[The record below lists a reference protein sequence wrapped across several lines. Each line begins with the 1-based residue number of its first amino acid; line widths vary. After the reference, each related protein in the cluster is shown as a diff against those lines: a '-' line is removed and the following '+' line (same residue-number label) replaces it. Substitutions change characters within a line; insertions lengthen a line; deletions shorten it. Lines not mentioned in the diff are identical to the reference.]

1 MEPQITPNIFC
12 TYTGTQSESDA
23 TIFFISGNPG
33 LIGYYHPFLSLLAQ
47 NLVDRSQ
54 AQTGIETETTTKK
67 TSFQIYGCS
76 LGGFEQQAEN
86 SMHRNATI
94 TKDEEH
100 RADDHLYDLEDQIRF
115 VHRKLVDLMD
125 GNKTS
130 FSNSVPVISKS
141 NPDAGSSTLS
151 RKRKVILIG
160 HSVGAYIA
168 MEILRRHREGIPDAQ
183 DPLSAGTAQGSG
195 SVLSDSSSSFDIIGG
210 VMLFPTVKDI
220 AHSPSG
226 QKLTLAF
233 VVAFFARILTSL
245 LPSSALKLVVRT
257 VMKNPPAHAL
267 DTTVAFLKSSG
278 GVRQALYVDFGLGV
292 PRDFWRDLCTN
303 GLDRHMAADEMRTI
317 TSDKWTDDVWG
328 VGSEAKAIA
337 RLFFYFG
344 RNDHWVAEKTR
355 DEVIAFRGQE
365 NGLGPKMFVCEE
377 GLPHAF
383 CLNHSESMAQK
394 VGSMVWDVMQN

>member
-1 MEPQITPNIFC
+1 MDPQITPNIFC
-12 TYTGTQSESDA
+12 TYTGTQSEPDA

-33 LIGYYHPFLSLLAQ
+33 LIGYYHPFLSLLAR

-86 SMHRNATI
+86 SMHRNAKT
-94 TKDEEH
+94 TKDEGH
-100 RADDHLYDLEDQIRF
+100 PADDHLYDLEGQIRF

-130 FSNSVPVISKS
+130 SSNSVSDISKS
-141 NPDAGSSTLS
+141 NSDAGSSNLS
-151 RKRKVILIG
+151 RRGKVILIG

-168 MEILRRHREGIPDAQ
+168 MEILRRHREGKPDIQ
-183 DPLSAGTAQGSG
+183 DLLSVETRPGSG
-195 SVLSDSSSSFDIIGG
+195 SVLSDSPSSFDIIGG

-226 QKLTLAF
+226 QKLTNLLSFIPQLAF

-278 GVRQALYVDFGLGV
+278 GVRQAL
-292 PRDFWRDLCTN
+292 
-303 GLDRHMAADEMRTI
+303 HMAADEMRTI

-328 VGSEAKAIA
+328 VGSEAKAVA

-355 DEVIAFRGQE
+355 DEVIALRGQE

-383 CLNHSESMAQK
+383 CLNHSEIMAQK
-394 VGSMVWDVMQN
+394 VGSMVWDVMQS